1 MNNLKIKF
9 RSSFFTIAAVLVA
22 TLFSVSEALADQA
35 LNATASITPI
45 TSTAGSWEEFTY
57 TVEPEQPGTLDQ
69 LNINNPFR
77 NPLFLTQCSVDGESK
92 FLLYFSDPASIGYS
106 TDSTIVNYAIQGDT
120 TIIIYTYPSLVNDEI
135 VFNFQTQCADS
146 AAVNYYEFSG
156 TFDDYLPGDSTALG
170 PGLGGY
176 TVTITH
182 AAAYYLEITDEDGEP
197 INSLD
202 ILTAGIDTNLFAYEF
217 DVYGNQAG
225 LADSAVWE
233 IVPGNSGSFTPET
246 GGSVSFH
253 PIIAG
258 NANIIV
264 SDTINGLIS
273 DNLEIDIEH
282 GDPYTLIILQEDSTL
297 VSGPY
302 TADDSLILHVRVLD
316 SLGNVFSPDEL
327 GTTDWDFLGGFY
339 PNIYMPGYE
348 IQYQCSLTVTDGYIK
363 ATFGSAIDST
373 DNFDIIPGAPV
384 SVSIWD
390 DDGPVE
396 ENMYFTAGQ
405 TWDLYL
411 KGADS
416 DSNFI
421 EAVEGYWTTSL
432 SIGDFDVD
440 YGSAVTFT
448 AMYMGESVINAEYDI
463 NIWDETGNVTVMPG
477 PAVSFQVLQEDNTPV
492 PDSITITAVEERIFH
507 VEAFDFYNN
516 PISED
521 TLDTNTVWSKT
532 GSIPWP
538 NQVSYPDTNHQFTYF
553 SNDSV
558 YVNGWLHTVFKDT
571 LEDSIHIDIQPGAIS
586 EIWIYT
592 TEGNTIATTN
602 EMQAGDPWTLYVY
615 AEDQHG
621 NHINNVSGNWIDDDS
636 LGSFSATYDTITTFT
651 AERADTGLIRVEVGD
666 FSDVTGNVTVT
677 YGPPYQ
683 ASILQENGTPVP
695 DTITTDLTL
704 YLHVDVYDFYGNPL
718 PDTAQILT
726 GTVWNFLYGLQPNSA
741 QYGYSIEY
749 SCTTAVVPAGVIRAS
764 VPGIS
769 PVETGDIRVEP
780 GAPADITILE
790 YPGGGSVTNPDS
802 VQAGWTWDLELHVED
817 QYGNNVPAMG
827 YWDIIGD
834 NIGDFNVDLDY
845 DSLITFTAMYT
856 GQGYIKANIGELED
870 STGVITVRPGAID
883 TVYILRQDSTM
894 IPPVVSTDDILL
906 LHVVVFDTFGN
917 QYDSTALRTTDWRF
931 VNLYPYTQINDTFSI
946 EISPHVT
953 HSNAKIWATF
963 NYKDGY
969 AEFEVVPGAPDS
981 IVVKPQPNI
990 SIPDSITQLD
1000 LTAGEQKSLYVF
1012 VFDSCD
1018 NVIQGALGVWSDFPD
1033 IIGYFT
1039 PGTGDSTVFTAE
1051 KQGGDSITVQAE
1063 GLTYVISPVNIVPAP
1078 LDSVEIH
1085 LTPQPSTPAS
1095 SLELISGNSAALYC
1109 FAFDSLHNYKENYQF
1124 SNINWHCEPSGIG
1137 EFNPQSSNPTNFTAL
1152 EAVSGQIWVSAD
1164 GKEDYLE
1171 NVLVTPDY
1179 GHIAQLAIQYEVI
1192 PGGNTVGAVT
1202 MAAGST
1208 LVIHSIGYDPHG
1220 NYLGAVE
1227 STWGTQ
1233 STANPLFSGL
1243 YEPPLGDPTTTLTFN
1258 ATGNGEG
1265 YFTATSVAPDYAS
1278 GMTGLVTVVSNPDL
1292 SSIKILES
1300 ENPESGVFGD
1310 DSMTC
1315 DESVYIYIHG
1325 YDFFSNPYTITSLI
1339 QDNLEISV
1347 EGDFGG
1353 EFSPIEVGDTYLK
1366 WKFEANEPGGGR
1378 IKAAYA
1384 LAPEDSLIAVSNT
1397 VTVYPGEIAGVEIV
1411 IDSAS
1416 IVPPLPVFTNDD
1428 TLYFGY
1434 FAWDEDNN
1442 PIPPEMVMDRYD
1454 VLWDYDELIPYDI
1467 ADTDPII
1474 GFFTYNADSVFS
1486 NKSLSV
1492 DINGVDDLLSGIY
1505 IEHGIPWYSDPHPFI
1520 FDVDPEIIVFDD
1532 NSHITSPPILDQDS
1546 IAASNEPFTVSTSI
1560 GNLSFG
1566 GSYGTTLTI
1575 ETDNEG
1581 VLDFYLLANDSTGGM
1596 ASIIAESDNGY
1607 TMGEGS
1613 VQIAHLSIDTLTM
1626 SIDDDPVEIWAG
1638 INSVQVQF
1646 KITNQSGI
1654 ELTLEQLVLLFT
1666 PESMG
1671 SYFTGTSY
1679 LVPNSV
1685 ISAGD
1690 SIEGTFTVFA
1700 RDDLPSGQDITVSAS
1715 CNYWFGT
1722 TWQTGVLE
1730 EEGELHWHTNPGRN
1744 PNSFVFPDTAVTRGL
1759 NYQISLQWSDAF
1771 NLPDDLAGS
1780 YIEVIVPSETTWVTT
1795 SIDPS
1800 VWQGSGTHS
1809 FDFAPNI
1816 TIPLLPNEST
1826 TADVKFHLHRT
1837 LEPGASYDSLVILSD
1852 MTIYPRA
1859 SASADTADLTP
1870 NLITIG
1876 DRVSFVCD
1884 FALDDLPGALQF
1896 TMNEAKFYP
1905 DRTNA
1910 DDFAEY
1916 QSTTANPLVPGETV
1930 TLTFEDF
1937 TFYSTLWTGNDY
1949 FPKITIEGQDEIG
1962 SPYSFDVLFDE
1973 PIHLFEPVYVAY
1985 DDNSLEPLQYVNGG
1999 DASLFIDIVNSG
2011 DLLVTLSTETYLDVE
2026 GYEQHLLEE
2035 TDIPVD
2041 STVTLQ
2047 FDSLQSFTFEPG
2059 YETPVLYIR
2068 QTDELDFNSEYDFS
2082 LSDSI
2087 AIYNFAAP
2095 QQTAWTYTYPTTNH
2109 ASSSATS
2116 SIILTQSISNPLN
2129 NTWIE
2134 IDAVILEFEGSSG
2147 DLIDTVTNNFSAAT
2161 IAGGEDFD
2169 IEWELTPAVG
2179 DSGEFEF
2186 TTTLYYTDS
2195 LGYHEQANINFPG
2208 LGVPYYIHTP
2218 PNVVTTIDLD
2228 DDSTNFISNY
2238 TGQIPVEFSFVNSG
2252 GTGLTNVG
2260 PLYPGPAVSLWCGG
2274 DSISSDFYSFNNDFP
2289 DIPANSTVDISREL
2303 VIEEP
2308 DSIPVGLI
2316 EIRTNNIVGI
2326 NEYNYIDTVG
2336 LSATNSQLRLY
2347 EPTHFTAVEG
2357 LRVGTITQPYS
2368 ANVSQGENFNLCL
2381 DLSRDTS
2388 DWYGPVVFDNLTL
2401 SFKNNQGATL
2411 NLYFSYDVIYPAL
2424 EDTIFTVSDTVTCSL
2439 SVTVGFEPIIVGEVN
2454 LEYSVT
2460 YRELYPADPATMT
2473 LADPTNNVGLVVA
2486 SEPFMEVSQIDIHQ
2500 DTVTQGQIQDWQ
2512 VDIYIHNENNY
2523 NAIFVYD
2530 TLLIDILPAATPENP
2545 DTTYAFNII
2554 SEPNYVLAC
2563 STKVI
2568 SVTVDTTGNSL
2579 GSMLFKPTVIGHDS
2593 LVSSTII
2600 VPPDLWGGF
2609 LVQDSAR
2616 LVLNMWFEDDTAQTT
2631 LPYALEIPFDV
2642 NYVLENY
2649 GEAAVDP
2656 SAAVTFTSSFYTEP
2670 ALRFLKLPESVWVD
2684 TLIREDL
2691 IVDSLYQVT
2700 CKAVDTNFGDNII
2713 IFCDTLRTAI
2723 ELNTEDSAKVE
2734 NGNCILFVDA
2744 QDIYLNFENVWL
2756 TDPCSDNTVSTEL
2769 VFELKADLSWSQ
2781 GIESDSVKA
2790 RLEYNGD
2797 LFTVF
2802 DSIEVHPDINSE
2814 VSWFIQAPDT
2824 ILGDSVLIDSFK
2836 IVVSAWDVNQF
2847 NQIVDSTY
2855 HPVYV
2860 VDRSV
2865 VSVSMIMDESM
2876 SQRTQNGIA
2885 STYDMVLV
2893 NVSLNF
2899 NDVDGLPPIG
2909 ENVLVD
2915 FYYPDQMT
2923 FISATGLDGMPGG
2936 SGGDKWGLDDDTT
2949 QTLTFSISGISE
2961 TLQLTLSTGSEAF
2974 DAGQFRAVI
2983 DESSLPLDGNSLPN
2997 TGSYAQYSS
3006 PIAVDTAEVNMGFMV
3021 EERLELHIIDPY
3033 ISKLKVG
3040 ENWVPVFDPDT
3051 LIIDD
3056 LFMLSF
3062 SVENNG
3068 EAPALLFPDFNEPED
3083 SVWVFFETYQQNIFN
3098 IDTTSW
3104 MLKVALE
3111 EDIEIPFEAIGLG
3124 NDSIIVSIMEERVQD
3139 ANSLH
3144 PLVEDL
3150 TCFLDACSLK
3160 TVMEAQ
3166 LNLGAISLTE
3176 PCSNDIVSS
3185 ELKFRVEA
3193 PFTVVGG
3200 IDFSTVSATLTVPQ
3214 GYTVINNSTVSPDPS
3229 DSTAYWFVQAP
3240 AAASNNDTLR
3250 IEASALSL
3258 THLDTISVIDEHE
3271 IDVDFRARIDS
3282 VTIAFDESESQR
3294 TRYEGTVSTY
3304 DTVRVDVTVHCNDVD
3319 GFPEDDTVWVDFY
3332 YPDQL
3337 TLISQGELDGMDG
3350 GLKGNNWGFDT
3361 DTSAQVFFVMN
3372 ENTETKYL
3380 DFYTGE
3386 DSLNAGLF
3394 QVVVD
3399 EDLLPFDD
3407 NSLPDNLFPQ
3417 HSSRIAVQT
3426 PVVSMSFTVE
3436 ERLELYV
3443 INPEITEIKSGA
3455 VWVPATNPESIA
3467 LSDSFKVSFRVENWG
3482 QAPPQIYS
3490 DWRISDSVWVYFDY
3504 DDNIFDFSEPATDTI
3519 LVKLDTLSEA
3529 RFCAIDTG
3537 AGSISVFVHEAK
3549 VRDANSMK
3557 NVIEDTTCFAAS
3569 TNPITVTDAVLNIV
3583 SSFLPPPCSDDI
3595 ISTELIFEVKSQLSV
3610 GGGIDFSSIEAT
3622 LNVPPGFTVVSGATV
3637 LPDPADSIVTW
3648 QVQAS
3653 ENSGDADLTIDVE
3666 GWNLNHTLLKTDND
3680 IHQVHVVDRCVVSVS
3695 MDYDANESER
3705 TYNNGIAS
3713 TYDTVRVDVNLNLNG
3728 VDGLPVGESIVVD
3741 FHYPDQLGLLQVS
3754 GLDGMNGGLRG
3765 HRGGFDDDTTQ
3776 TLTFTISSANDTALT
3791 QQLEFYTNTDPFG
3804 PEDFTA
3810 VIDMATLPLDANSL
3824 TEQIAVDT
3832 VQATKNILV
3841 EDRLK
3846 LHVIDCA
3853 ITAVLGDTGWIPL
3866 LVEPDSVG
3874 LNSSF
3879 KVSFE
3884 IKNWGDAPAQIYEN
3898 NDWRYSDSV
3907 WVYFDYNQSLFTHY
3921 GVLNPTL
3928 LPLDSL
3934 NEIIFTADA
3943 IGSGDIR
3950 VAIVEDSV
3958 RDANSYQTLIE
3969 DSTCFADTTN
3979 SVEIFPLDFNITSTY
3994 LSSPCFNDIVSTE
4007 LEFEINAQLAIGDI
4021 INFSTVACSLAVP
4034 QGFQVIGDSKK
4045 APDPGGLAFWSVKA
4059 SETAMDTNLVIYAE
4073 GWDVNYAVFFAD
4085 TNSHPVFLVDRCVV
4099 SLSMEMDG
4107 SMSQRTQNGIASTYD
4122 TVRVNVNL
4130 NLNDVDG
4137 VPYGQDILV
4146 DFTYPDNTSEILT
4159 FTIDD
4164 TILTQQLAFWTGAMP
4179 FGPANFIA
4187 EIDTSS
4193 LPLDANSFTEQIAVD
4208 TAQASKNIVVEERL
4222 ELHILDAIICAIWG
4236 DTSWIPLPEAP
4247 DSLAEGDSIKV
4258 SFKIDNY
4265 GEAPAQ
4271 INTDYGVWFDTTL
4284 VWIYFDYDP
4293 GVFSIYDF
4301 TNPTLFPLD
4310 SLNEVTF
4317 RADTVG
4323 VGDIRVAIVEDSVRD
4338 ANSYQ
4343 TLIEDSTC
4351 FADTTKEVI
4360 VTDAVLS
4367 IASIYLGDPC
4377 TGDAIISTEL
4387 LFEVNS
4393 RVSVGNGIDFSSI
4406 EATLIVPSSF
4416 TIISGAEVSP
4426 NPADS
4431 MVTWQVQASAIAG
4444 DVYLT
4449 VVDSACDVNHTSQY
4463 IDVDSILVHVVD
4475 RCVVSVSMDYDSTQ
4489 SANTRNGTAST
4500 YDTVVVSLQLNLNDV
4515 DGVPYGETIE
4525 VAFSYPDS
4533 LTLIPI
4539 FSGMSGASSPPEFGY
4554 IGGKGLDKIGGSSGN
4569 TGGFDSDTVM
4579 IIPFLI
4585 DGTALTQPFA
4595 FYTDTI
4601 AFNSGLFHAEILES
4615 SLPLDANSLIEQIA
4629 VDTAEANLNITVE
4642 ERLLLVMDSLYI
4654 SELSPDT
4661 TAGYWAEPFDSDTIC
4676 TGNYIRIPV
4685 AIENQGDA
4693 AAEIQDPGETT
4704 WYECDSVW
4712 VHLVYDNTISNT
4724 GSDIVK
4730 IPLDGIFEAVF
4741 KTEQAGNCNLTVSVL
4756 DSTRDINSYQ
4766 PPPECTGNIPF
4777 EIVARGA
4784 PDVDSTDFVI
4794 VDSMRNRAEFTAVI
4808 SNDEASP
4815 FKIFMNKSTPR
4826 LRAYSYFSGDSL
4838 ILEEGIDYNVTVS
4851 PVIDTVTNLQP
4862 VTVTWYFSFYIN
4874 QTVVNYDTLIVE
4886 TSTAVEYMSKYLD
4899 INSSSLDTMTLNGLS
4914 YQGGTQEIAP
4924 PYVDVFFIYP
4934 LASGQANSG
4943 TERQLAAVFNEDIIF
4958 NDPGNLRPDSVF
4970 YASVPNFYSEG
4981 ADFDQ
4986 ANGNMLYFS
4995 TEISDSFFVEGSG
5008 FRELLPKVKLYL
5020 NPNCQLGIIA
5030 DIDDNNV
5037 IGRAFYG
5044 LPTPIS
5050 PVPYEFEPPDI
5061 EFVDGEYWPGTPLKL
5076 HYRVYDLPLY
5086 YACGMIGDSI
5096 HAKIYVWEYGSIIDT
5111 LDTPVIE
5118 YYEIDPNIVSGPNLT
5133 LIIYDYSFGDD
5144 LRIWISAADLAGNN
5158 SVLIHNYTPAQDT
5171 PVQTLLYPSPWDPN
5185 EPLYLQYTLYNTGQL
5200 SVAPIITIYN
5210 INGDKVTDL
5219 GRNWISAILNGPA
5232 SPIAPGVHRYIL
5244 DTEELNGLPNGVYI
5258 AVFNPHFPDKAAL
5271 PLNVLKSAK
5280 YFRSS
5285 KYGTQ

>member
-1 MNNLKIKF
+1 MNNPKIKF
-9 RSSFFTIAAVLVA
+9 RNSFITIAAVLA
-22 TLFSVSEALADQA
+22 ITLFSVSGALADQA
-35 LNATASITPI
+35 SSATASITPI

-69 LNINNPFR
+69 LNIDNPFGS
-77 NPLFLTQCSVDGESK
+77 FIALTSCSIDSEPK
-92 FLLYFSDPASIGYS
+92 FLSYIS
-106 TDSTIVNYAIQGDT
+106 NYALISYSGNSTVVNWAYDDIANK
-120 TIIIYTYPSLVNDEI
+120 IIIYTDTSLVEDDI
-135 VFNFQTQCADS
+135 ILQFSTICADS
-146 AAVNYYEFSG
+146 AATEYYDFSG
-156 TFDDYLPGDSTALG
+156 TFDDFSGGSTIALDPG
-170 PGLGGY
+170 PGGY
-176 TVTITH
+176 AVTITH
-182 AAAYYLEITDEDGEP
+182 AAAYYLEITDEDGDP
-197 INSLD
+197 IDSLG
-202 ILTAGIDTNLFAYEF
+202 ILTAGIDINIFAYKF

-225 LADSAVWE
+225 SADDAVWE
-233 IVPGNSGSFTPET
+233 IVPDSSGSFEPET
-246 GGSVSFH
+246 GGDVSFH

-264 SDTINGLIS
+264 SDEVNNLIS
-273 DNLEIDIEH
+273 DNLEIDIVH
-282 GDPYTLIILQEDSTL
+282 GEPDSIIILQQDSSL

-316 SLGNVFSPDEL
+316 SLGNAYTPDEL
-327 GTTDWDFLGGFY
+327 ETTEWDFLGGFD
-339 PNIYMPGYE
+339 PFIYMQGYE

-363 ATFGSAIDST
+363 ATFEDSSYST

-384 SVSIWD
+384 NVYIYDDNGEVVDDIAFTAGETRELFLKGED
-390 DDGPVE
+390 DDG
-396 ENMYFTAGQ
+396 
-405 TWDLYL
+405 
-411 KGADS
+411 
-416 DSNFI
+416 NFI
-421 EAVEGYWTTSL
+421 QAVEGYWTTPL
-432 SIGDFDVD
+432 FNIGDFNVD
-440 YGSAVTFT
+440 YGDTVVFT
-448 AMYMGESVINAEYDI
+448 AMYMGESYIQAVDDLGNSDV
-463 NIWDETGNVTVMPG
+463 TGNVTVMPG

-492 PDSITITAVEERIFH
+492 PDSITITAVEERTFH

-516 PISED
+516 IISED
-521 TLDTNTVWSKT
+521 TLNANTVWSKT
-532 GSIPWP
+532 GIIPWP
-538 NQVSYPDTNHQFTYF
+538 NTSYPDTCYQFTYF
-553 SNDSV
+553 SHDSV
-558 YVNGWLHTVFKDT
+558 YVSGT
-571 LEDSIHIDIQPGAIS
+571 LKAEYDSLSDEFEVHLRPGPPD
-586 EIWIYT
+586 EVQIYT
-592 TEGNTIATTN
+592 IEGDTIATTN

-615 AEDQHG
+615 AKDQHG
-621 NHINNVSGNWIDDDS
+621 NHINDVPGNWIDNNN

-651 AERADTGLIRVEVGD
+651 AERVDTGLIRVEVGAL
-666 FSDVTGNVTVT
+666 SDETETVTVT

-695 DTITTDLTL
+695 DTINTDVTL

-718 PDTAQILT
+718 PGTAQILT
-726 GTVWNFLYGLQPNSA
+726 GTVWSFHYGLQPYTPLN
-741 QYGYSIEY
+741 GYSIEY
-749 SCTTAVVPAGVIRAS
+749 SCTTAVVTAGVIRAS
-764 VPGIS
+764 VPDIS
-769 PVETGDIRVEP
+769 SVGTGNIRVEP

-870 STGVITVRPGAID
+870 STGMITVSPGAID

-917 QYDSTALRTTDWRF
+917 QYDSTALSTTDWRF
-931 VNLYPYTQINDTFSI
+931 ENLPPYTQINDTFSI

-953 HSNAKIWATF
+953 HPNAKIWATF

-990 SIPDSITQLD
+990 SVPSITQLN

-1018 NVIQGALGVWSDFPD
+1018 NVIQGALGVWSDYPD
-1033 IIGYFT
+1033 SIGYFT
-1039 PGTGDSTVFTAE
+1039 PGTGVSTVFTAE

-1063 GLTYVISPVNIVPAP
+1063 GLTYNINPVTIVPAP
-1078 LDSVEIH
+1078 LDYVEIH

-1095 SLELISGNSAALYC
+1095 SLELISGSSDSLYC

-1137 EFNPQSSNPTNFTAL
+1137 EFNPQASNPTNFTAF

-1164 GKEDYLE
+1164 GKTDYLE

-1220 NYLGAVE
+1220 NYLGTVE

-1243 YEPPLGDPTTTLTFN
+1243 YEPPLGDTTTTLTFN

-1265 YFTATSVAPDYAS
+1265 HFTATSIDPNYAS
-1278 GMTGLVTVVSNPDL
+1278 GTTGLVTVVSNPDL

-1300 ENPESGVFGD
+1300 DSPYSPIFGD
-1310 DSMTC
+1310 SSMTC

-1339 QDNLEISV
+1339 QNNLELSV

-1353 EFSPIEVGDTYLK
+1353 EFLPIEVGDTYLK

-1378 IKAAYA
+1378 IRAAYA
-1384 LAPEDSLIAVSNT
+1384 LAPEDSLFAVSNS
-1397 VTVYPGEIAGVEIV
+1397 VTVYPGEIAYLQITMNDSIIDEINGV
-1411 IDSAS
+1411 
-1416 IVPPLPVFTNDD
+1416 TNDD

-1434 FAWDEDNN
+1434 FAWDADSNE
-1442 PIPPEMVMDRYD
+1442 ISPEVVVERNSVTIDD
-1454 VLWDYDELIPYDI
+1454 WDYDQITPAYIDYDPL
-1467 ADTDPII
+1467 T
-1474 GFFTYNADSVFS
+1474 GFFVYNAASVFS
-1486 NKSLSV
+1486 DEYLTLT
-1492 DINGVDDLLSGIY
+1492 INNISDAVTPID
-1505 IEHGIPWYSDPHPFI
+1505 IEHGVPFYPFELTPYPGIILLNSNSNIVSSTI
-1520 FDVDPEIIVFDD
+1520 FDYDSVAAANDAFT
-1532 NSHITSPPILDQDS
+1532 ITTDLGTLTDGVNTGDS
-1546 IAASNEPFTVSTSI
+1546 ITTYSN
-1560 GNLSFG
+1560 GNGVLSF
-1566 GSYGTTLTI
+1566 TLTADESGGLATI
-1575 ETDNEG
+1575 TATSDRGPAHGET
-1581 VLDFYLLANDSTGGM
+1581 Y
-1596 ASIIAESDNGY
+1596 
-1607 TMGEGS
+1607 
-1613 VQIAHLSIDTLTM
+1613 VQIAHLSIDSLYM
-1626 SIDDDPVEIWAG
+1626 VDVSSQDIVEVWAG
-1638 INSVQVQF
+1638 IEGVNVGCRLTNRSDTTVTLTNVQLDF
-1646 KITNQSGI
+1646 SDLSGHFS
-1654 ELTLEQLVLLFT
+1654 FT
-1666 PESMG
+1666 PYSESTIILPAD
-1671 SYFTGTSY
+1671 SY
-1679 LVPNSV
+1679 
-1685 ISAGD
+1685 
-1690 SIEGTFTVFA
+1690 TVYFDIDA
-1700 RDDLPSGQDITVSAS
+1700 DASLPANNTITLGCNCEYRIGTVSQNNILA
-1715 CNYWFGT
+1715 NALT
-1722 TWQTGVLE
+1722 
-1730 EEGELHWHTNPGRN
+1730 WHTNPGRN
-1744 PNSFVFPDTAVTRGL
+1744 PGDFAFTPPQVTRGL
-1759 NYQISLQWSDAF
+1759 YYTTTMAWSDSFALQD
-1771 NLPDDLAGS
+1771 NLEGS
-1780 YIEVIVPSETTWVTT
+1780 YITIEVNDSVSWNQNIADL
-1795 SIDPS
+1795 SIWP
-1800 VWQGSGTHS
+1800 GAGTHLFS
-1809 FDFAPNI
+1809 FPPQIYIPLSPNI
-1816 TIPLLPNEST
+1816 QDAAN
-1826 TADVKFHLHRT
+1826 VQFHLHRS
-1837 LEPGASYDSLVILSD
+1837 LEPGEPVDTTITIPQ
-1852 MTIYPRA
+1852 MTIYPQA
-1859 SASADTADLTP
+1859 TFFAPISLLNPDS
-1870 NLITIG
+1870 ITIG
-1876 DRVSFVCD
+1876 NTV
-1884 FALDDLPGALQF
+1884 AF
-1896 TMNEAKFYP
+1896 TCSLTNMGTIYYDINVDSTKFYP
-1905 DRTNA
+1905 NRNDENYYTI
-1910 DDFAEY
+1910 
-1916 QSTTANPLVPGETV
+1916 L
-1930 TLTFEDF
+1930 EDYSSSILYPNQTEQF
-1937 TFYSTLWTGNDY
+1937 TFNNYTFTQVWNEGLY
-1949 FPKITIEGQDEIG
+1949 EPKITTYGTDSIGKRYNVEILFSQLDDPGYIRLFDPEIMVYSFGSIVPAEYVLNGDTTLSLGISNYGELDVTINQANTYLSLDGNGFYLLESDTIFADSSIYTLEFDNLNLSNLPLGEISPTLNLGQTDMLGYDTTYGIILENAMTV
-1962 SPYSFDVLFDE
+1962 YSFD
-1973 PIHLFEPVYVAY
+1973 
-1985 DDNSLEPLQYVNGG
+1985 SLELESWFYNYPLDTNIVSSNGDSIVLVQYILNPDFNALIRI
-1999 DASLFIDIVNSG
+1999 DAVELIPTLNWSLI
-2011 DLLVTLSTETYLDVE
+2011 E
-2026 GYEQHLLEE
+2026 G
-2035 TDIPVD
+2035 
-2041 STVTLQ
+2041 
-2047 FDSLQSFTFEPG
+2047 F
-2059 YETPVLYIR
+2059 TPVLV
-2068 QTDELDFNSEYDFS
+2068 
-2082 LSDSI
+2082 DS
-2087 AIYNFAAP
+2087 
-2095 QQTAWTYTYPTTNH
+2095 
-2109 ASSSATS
+2109 
-2116 SIILTQSISNPLN
+2116 
-2129 NTWIE
+2129 
-2134 IDAVILEFEGSSG
+2134 VK
-2147 DLIDTVTNNFSAAT
+2147 
-2161 IAGGEDFD
+2161 AGGELYTITWTLHPYEGVSGDFNFSTR
-2169 IEWELTPAVG
+2169 I
-2179 DSGEFEF
+2179 
-2186 TTTLYYTDS
+2186 YYSDC
-2195 LGYHEQANINFPG
+2195 LGYHSENIE
-2208 LGVPYYIHTP
+2208 LGSFATPYHIYTEP
-2218 PNVVTTIDLD
+2218 SVVTTIELESD
-2228 DDSTNFISNY
+2228 TNFVCNY
-2238 TGQIPVEFSFVNSG
+2238 QGAIGIDFTFDNSG
-2252 GTGLTNVG
+2252 QTGLVNVN
-2260 PLYPGPAVSLWCGG
+2260 PVAEPAILLVSGTQINT
-2274 DSISSDFYSFNNDFP
+2274 SYYSFNINFP
-2289 DIPANSTVDISREL
+2289 DIPANSTVDVSGEL
-2303 VIEEP
+2303 FIEEP
-2308 DSIPVGLI
+2308 NSIPVGPI
-2316 EIRTNNIVGI
+2316 EIQTNNIIGI

-2347 EPTHFTAVEG
+2347 DPTVFEVEGG
-2357 LRVGTITQPYS
+2357 LRVGSITYPNS
-2368 ANVSQGENFNLCL
+2368 VNVHQGENIDLCL
-2381 DLSRDTS
+2381 DLIREHS

-2401 SFKNNQGATL
+2401 TFKNNQGASL
-2411 NLYFSYDVIYPAL
+2411 NLYFSYDVIYPILGSSIIYTA
-2424 EDTIFTVSDTVTCSL
+2424 SDAVTCTL

-2454 LEYSVT
+2454 LGYTAT
-2460 YRELYPADPATMT
+2460 YRELYPSDTATTT
-2473 LADPTNNVGLVVA
+2473 LSDPTNNVGLIVA

-2530 TLLIDILPAATPENP
+2530 MLLIDILPAATPEFP
-2545 DTTYAFNII
+2545 DTTYVFDII

-2563 STKVI
+2563 STEVI
-2568 SVTVDTTGNSL
+2568 SVTVDTTGNTL
-2579 GSMLFKPTVIGHDS
+2579 GSMLFKPIVIGHDS
-2593 LVSSTII
+2593 LVGDPII

-2609 LVQDSAR
+2609 LVQDSSR
-2616 LVLNMWFEDDTAQTT
+2616 LVLDMWFEDDTAQTT
-2631 LPYALEIPFDV
+2631 LPYALEIPFNV
-2642 NYVLENY
+2642 NYILTNQ

-2656 SAAVTFTSSFYTEP
+2656 SAAVIFTASHIIPGP
-2670 ALRFLKLPESVWVD
+2670 ALEFLQLPDSIWVNELTVD
-2684 TLIREDL
+2684 SM
-2691 IVDSLYQVT
+2691 IVDSMYQVT
-2700 CKAVDTNFGDNII
+2700 CKAININLGVDIV

-2744 QDIYLNFENVWL
+2744 QDIYLSFESVWL
-2756 TDPCSDNTVSTEL
+2756 TDPCSDDMVSTEL
-2769 VFELKADLSWSQ
+2769 VFELNAELYWPT
-2781 GIESDSVKA
+2781 GVESDSVTA
-2790 RLEYNGD
+2790 RLEYNSD

-2802 DSIEVHPDINSE
+2802 DSIEVHPDINNE

-2824 ILGDSVLIDSFK
+2824 ILGDSVLVDSFK

-2847 NQIVDSTY
+2847 NQIVDSTC

-2865 VSVSMIMDESM
+2865 VSVSMDMDGSM

-2885 STYDMVLV
+2885 STYDTVLV

-2915 FYYPDQMT
+2915 FHYPNQMT

-2936 SGGDKWGLDDDTT
+2936 SGGDKAGFDDDTT
-2949 QTLTFSISGISE
+2949 QTLTFTISGISE
-2961 TLQLTLSTGSEAF
+2961 TLQLALSTGSVAF

-2983 DESSLPLDGNSLPN
+2983 DENSLPLDGNSLPN
-2997 TGSYAQYSS
+2997 TGIYAQYSS
-3006 PIAVDTAEVNMGFMV
+3006 PIEVDTGEVNMGFMV
-3021 EERLELHIIDPY
+3021 EDRLELHIIDPY

-3051 LIIDD
+3051 LIIYD
-3056 LFMLSF
+3056 LFILSF
-3062 SVENNG
+3062 SVENDG
-3068 EAPALLFPDFNEPED
+3068 EAPALLFPDFNEPKD
-3083 SVWVFFETYQQNIFN
+3083 SVWVFFGTYQQNIFN
-3098 IDTTSW
+3098 IDTTSS

-3111 EDIEIPFEAIGLG
+3111 ENIEIPFEAIGIG
-3124 NDSIIVSIMEERVQD
+3124 DDSIIVSIMEERVQD

-3144 PLVEDL
+3144 PVVEDL

-3160 TVMEAQ
+3160 TVMDASFDMG
-3166 LNLGAISLTE
+3166 LITLTE
-3176 PCSNDIVSS
+3176 PCSDDTVSS

-3193 PFTVVGG
+3193 PFIVVGG
-3200 IDFSTVSATLTVPQ
+3200 IDFSTISATLTVPG
-3214 GYTVINNSTVSPDPS
+3214 GYTVINNSTVSPDPA

-3240 AAASNNDTLR
+3240 AAASSNDTLR

-3258 THLDTISVIDEHE
+3258 THLDTISASDEHY

-3282 VTIAFDESESQR
+3282 VTIAFDVSESQR
-3294 TRYEGTVSTY
+3294 TRDEGTVSTY

-3337 TLISQGELDGMDG
+3337 TLISQGGLDGMDG
-3350 GLKGNNWGFDT
+3350 GLKGNNWGFDA
-3361 DTSAQVFFVMN
+3361 DTSIQVFFVMN

-3380 DFYTGE
+3380 DFYTG
-3386 DSLNAGLF
+3386 DSSLSAGLF
-3394 QVVVD
+3394 RVEVD

-3407 NSLPDNLFPQ
+3407 NSLPDSIWPE

-3443 INPEITEIKSGA
+3443 INPEITKILSGTTWIP
-3455 VWVPATNPESIA
+3455 VSNPDSIA
-3467 LSDSFKVSFRVENWG
+3467 LSDSFEVSFRVENWG
-3482 QAPPQIYS
+3482 QAPAQIYS

-3519 LVKLDTLSEA
+3519 LVKLDTPSKA
-3529 RFCAIDTG
+3529 RFFAQDTG
-3537 AGSISVFVHEAK
+3537 AGSISIFVHEAK

-3583 SSFLPPPCSDDI
+3583 SSFLNPPCSDDI

-3610 GGGIDFSSIEAT
+3610 GGGIDFSSVEAT
-3622 LNVPPGFTVVSGATV
+3622 LNVPPGFTVVSGAVTW
-3637 LPDPADSIVTW
+3637 PDPADSIAAW

-3653 ENSGDADLTIDVE
+3653 ENSGDADLTIDIE
-3666 GWNLNHTLLKTDND
+3666 GWNTNHTLLKTDND

-3695 MDYDANESER
+3695 MDYDADESER

-3728 VDGLPVGESIVVD
+3728 VDGLPVGGSIVVD
-3741 FHYPDQLGLLQVS
+3741 FHYPDQLSLLSVS
-3754 GLDGMNGGLRG
+3754 GLDGMSGGLREP
-3765 HRGGFDDDTTQ
+3765 RGGFDDDTTQ

-3810 VIDMATLPLDANSL
+3810 VIDMASLPLDANSL

-3832 VQATKNILV
+3832 AQATKNIWV
-3841 EDRLK
+3841 EDRLE
-3846 LHVIDCA
+3846 LYVIDCA

-3866 LVEPDSVG
+3866 PVQPDSIA
-3874 LNSSF
+3874 LTHSF
-3879 KVSFE
+3879 KVSFTVE
-3884 IKNWGDAPAQIYEN
+3884 NYGEAPAQIYEN
-3898 NDWRYSDSV
+3898 NAWHDSNSV

-3921 GVLNPTL
+3921 GVSNPTL
-3928 LPLDSL
+3928 LPLDLL

-3950 VAIVEDSV
+3950 VAVVEDSV
-3958 RDANSYQTLIE
+3958 RDANSYQVLSE
-3969 DSTCFADTTN
+3969 DTTCFADTTN
-3979 SVEIFPLDFNITSTY
+3979 SVEVFPLDFNITSTY

-4007 LEFEINAQLAIGDI
+4007 LEFEINAQLVIGDI

-4085 TNSHPVFLVDRCVV
+4085 TNSHPVYVVDRCAV
-4099 SLSMEMDG
+4099 SVSMDMDG

-4164 TILTQQLAFWTGAMP
+4164 TILTQQLAFWTGAIP

-4193 LPLDANSFTEQIAVD
+4193 LPLDANSFTERMEVD
-4208 TAQASKNIVVEERL
+4208 IGYASKNIVVEKRL
-4222 ELHILDAIICAIWG
+4222 ELHILEAEITAIWG
-4236 DTSWIPLPEAP
+4236 DTSWISLPETP
-4247 DSLAEGDSIKV
+4247 DSLAESDSFKV
-4258 SFKIDNY
+4258 SFRIDNF

-4271 INTDYGVWFDTTL
+4271 IDTGYGDWCDSNSVW
-4284 VWIYFDYDP
+4284 VYFDYDP

-4301 TNPTLFPLD
+4301 TNPTLLPLN
-4310 SLNEVTF
+4310 SLSEVTF

-4323 VGDIRVAIVEDSVRD
+4323 VGDIRIAIVEDSVRD

-4351 FADTTKEVI
+4351 FADTTKEVT
-4360 VTDAVLS
+4360 VTDAVLG

-4387 LFEVNS
+4387 LFEVKS
-4393 RVSVGNGIDFSSI
+4393 KVSVGNGIDFSSI
-4406 EATLIVPSSF
+4406 EATLNVPYSF

-4431 MVTWQVQASAIAG
+4431 TVTWQVQASAIAG

-4463 IDVDSILVHVVD
+4463 IDMDSIPVHIVD
-4475 RCVVSVSMDYDSTQ
+4475 RCGVSVKLTGESYNTQ
-4489 SANTRNGTAST
+4489 ESTAST
-4500 YDTVVVSLQLNLNDV
+4500 YDTIIVNLQLNLNDV

-4539 FSGMSGASSPPEFGY
+4539 FSGMSGASSPPELGY

-4585 DGTALTQPFA
+4585 NGTVLTQPFV

-4601 AFNSGLFHAEILES
+4601 AFNSGLFHAEIMES

-4654 SELSPDT
+4654 SELSPET
-4661 TAGYWAEPFDSDTIC
+4661 AAGYWAEPFDSDTIC
-4676 TGNYIRIPV
+4676 TGNYIRIPI

-4693 AAEIQDPGETT
+4693 AAEIQDPGDTT

-4712 VHLVYDNTISNT
+4712 VYLVYDNTISNT

-4730 IPLDGIFEAVF
+4730 IPLEGIFEAVF

-4777 EIVARGA
+4777 EIISRGV
-4784 PDVDSTDFVI
+4784 PNVNSPDFVI
-4794 VDSMRNRAEFTAVI
+4794 VDTMRNRAEFTVEI
-4808 SNDEASP
+4808 SNNGDSP
-4815 FKIFMNKSTPR
+4815 IIIIPNESTPR

-4862 VTVTWYFSFYIN
+4862 ITVTWYFNFYIN
-4874 QTVVNYDTLIVE
+4874 QTAVNYDTLILE
-4886 TSTAVEYMSKYLD
+4886 TSSAVEYMSVYID
-4899 INSSSLDTMTLNGLS
+4899 INSSSCDTMTLNELS
-4914 YQGGTQEIAP
+4914 YIGGAQEIAP
-4924 PYVDVFFIYP
+4924 PYVDLFFIYP
-4934 LASGQANSG
+4934 LLSGQANSG
-4943 TERQLAAVFNEDIIF
+4943 QERRLAAVFSENINFDDSS
-4958 NDPGNLRPDSVF
+4958 DPRPDSVF
-4970 YASVPNFYSEG
+4970 YVSVPNFYSEDAHFG
-4981 ADFDQ
+4981 TF
-4986 ANGNMLYFS
+4986 NSGNVLNFY
-4995 TEISDSFFVEGSG
+4995 TEINDSFFVEGSG
-5008 FRELLPKVKLYL
+5008 FRELLPEVKLYF
-5020 NPNCQLGIIA
+5020 NPNCQLGIIT

-5096 HAKIYVWEYGSIIDT
+5096 HAVIYVWEYGSIIDT

-5219 GRNWISAILNGPA
+5219 GRNWASVILNGPA

-5244 DTEELNGLPNGVYI
+5244 DTEKLDGLPNGVYI

-5271 PLNVLKSAK
+5271 PLNVLRSAK